1 MRKPQPPRKQPRQA
15 RSRFL
20 VDTIIEA
27 AARVFEAHG
36 YDQTT
41 TNRIAEVAGVSIGSI
56 YQYFPN
62 KDALITALHEHHL
75 LEVLALV
82 RSAID
87 ESEGR
92 TLLQSVASMVAA
104 CAAHH
109 RERPCLQQLLHAEH
123 PTLERRDSDA
133 GRRIVEATVR
143 LLERHR
149 AEIRQPDL
157 QVAAFVVLRMFEE
170 LIHASVIDPPP
181 HASDVELERAITEAV
196 VGFLRGSERAAE

>member
-1 MRKPQPPRKQPRQA
+1 MNKPQSPRKEPRQA

-27 AARVFEAHG
+27 AARVFEQHG

-75 LEVLALV
+75 TEVLALV
-82 RSAID
+82 RREMDAC
-87 ESEGR
+87 EGR
-92 TLLQSVASMVAA
+92 TLMQSVAALVAS
-104 CAAHH
+104 CAARH
-109 RERPCLQQLLHAEH
+109 RERPCLQQLLHAEL

-133 GRRIVEATVR
+133 GRSIVEATVR

-149 AEIRQPDL
+149 AEIRQPNVE
-157 QVAAFVVLRMFEE
+157 VAAFVVLRMFEE

-181 HASDVELERAITEAV
+181 HADDAELERAITDAV
-196 VGFLRGSERAAE
+196 VGFLSGSQRAEK